1 MTQATARSKIGS
13 DGNEQKLVTKTTP
26 FKKFVTKYSG
36 PVGVQIACL
45 AIWQLAS
52 TVGGLPSYILPSPI
66 ETIATLAD
74 GSNDW
79 VSNTLV
85 TSSEIFG
92 GFILAVIFG
101 VTIALLFSWSKRLFT
116 LFMPLLVAMNMVPK
130 VALGPIIIVW
140 FSYGIFTNILIA
152 FAICFFPIVITTARG
167 LREIEPELLYLS
179 QTLKATKWQIF
190 TKIQFPGSLPYLF
203 SGMKVS
209 AVLAVAGAIVGEFI
223 GSERGLGYLMLQ
235 VQINLDTATMFM
247 AVLMITLIGV
257 VLYGAVAFLEFLL
270 VNRGGQA

>member
-1 MTQATARSKIGS
+1 MTQSSTNSGIAKEES
-13 DGNEQKLVTKTTP
+13 DGNNVQESTP
-26 FKKFVTKYSG
+26 LQSFAKKYSG
-36 PVGVQIACL
+36 PIAVQLVCL
-45 AIWQLAS
+45 ALWQLVSVA
-52 TVGGLPSYILPSPI
+52 GGLPSYILPSPL

-74 GSNDW
+74 SSNDW

-85 TSSEIFG
+85 TSVEIFG
-92 GFILAVIFG
+92 GFILAVIIG
-101 VTIALLFSWSKRLFT
+101 VAIALFFSWSMRLFT
-116 LFMPLLVAMNMVPK
+116 LFMPLLVALNMVPK

-140 FSYGIFTNILIA
+140 FSYGIFTNTLIA

-247 AVLMITLIGV
+247 AVLLITLVGV
-257 VLYGAVAFLEFLL
+257 VLYGAVALLELIL
-270 VNRGGQA
+270 VRRGGQA

>member
-1 MTQATARSKIGS
+1 MSEASTNPGVSQGSAEGSTGQEASLLRSIL
-13 DGNEQKLVTKTTP
+13 N
-26 FKKFVTKYSG
+26 KYAG
-36 PVGVQIACL
+36 PVAVQLGCIAL
-45 AIWQLAS
+45 WQFIS
-52 TVGGLPSYILPSPI
+52 VVGGLPSYILPSPI
-66 ETIATLAD
+66 ETLATLAD

-79 VSNTLV
+79 LNNTLV
-85 TSSEIFG
+85 TTVEIFG
-92 GFILAVIFG
+92 GFVLAVIVG
-101 VTIALLFSWSKRLFT
+101 VAIALFFSWSARLFY
-116 LFMPLLVAMNMVPK
+116 LFMPLLVAMNMIPK

-140 FSYGIFTNILIA
+140 FSYGIFTNTLIA

-179 QTLKATKWQIF
+179 RTLKASKWQIF

-223 GSERGLGYLMLQ
+223 GSDKGLGYLMLQ

-247 AVLMITLIGV
+247 AVLMITLVGV
-257 VLYGAVAFLEFLL
+257 ILYGAVAFLEFIL
-270 VNRGGQA
+270 VKRGGQA